1 MSTTQEALKLDIMI
15 GDYPNTVALKQGK
28 IKSERLKLEFAEA
41 EVPHDHFKRVV
52 AGEFDVA
59 ELAIMTYLQAIS
71 WGKPLVALP
80 VVLHGR
86 FQHAQIAY
94 NADRGTLT
102 PADLAGKRIGLRT
115 YPQTTPTW
123 VRGILQNDF
132 GVELERVQ
140 FVTFTDGHV
149 PDYKDPPNARRA
161 PAGKKLQ
168 QMLLDGEID
177 AAVLSGDDLKHP
189 KLKSLIPDPAAAGRG
204 WHAKYGAL
212 MVNHIVVVKSE
223 LSKSNPEAVREVY
236 RMLKESRQASTEAA
250 PADGID
256 KRPIGY
262 SANKR
267 NFEVAADYAWKQ
279 RIIARPLTL
288 EEMFDATTRTLD

>member
-1 MSTTQEALKLDIMI
+1 MI

-28 IKSERLKLEFAEA
+28 VKSERLKLDFAEA

-71 WGKPLVALP
+71 WGRPLVALP

-94 NADRGTLT
+94 NTDRGTLT
-102 PADLAGKRIGLRT
+102 PADLHGKRVGLRT

-149 PDYKDPPNARRA
+149 PDYKDPPNATRA
-161 PAGKKLQ
+161 PAGKKLL

-189 KLKSLIPDPAAAGRG
+189 KLKSLIPDPAGAGKS

-223 LSKSNPEAVREVY
+223 LSKNDPAAVREVY
-236 RMLKESRQASTEAA
+236 RLLKESRQASSEAA
-250 PADGID
+250 PVDGID

-279 RIIARPLTL
+279 RIISRPLKL